1 VGRRLERVVMGP
13 KLEILTAAGAAGL
26 VLAALLACKKDQQQ
40 PEPVASASAAA
51 APSASV
57 SAAAAPEAGT
67 EVTDA
72 AADASVKRYGDK
84 ELFAGGT
91 VKVLVA
97 NLPVYADV
105 DVNSEKLATVPGGT
119 YVNLKARYQDFYL
132 IAYPSEPGKLELGW
146 IQQKIDGRSPISER
160 VKWDAGAGQQQGAGD
175 AGVADAG
182 SAVRR
187 GRRRTR
193 E

>member
-1 VGRRLERVVMGP
+1 LEKDVMGL
-13 KLEILTAAGAAGL
+13 KVERFTAVGAAAL
-26 VLAALLACKKDQQQ
+26 VLAALLACKKDEQQE
-40 PEPVASASAAA
+40 PEPAASASAAA
-51 APSASV
+51 APAASV
-57 SAAAAPEAGT
+57 SAAAAQEAGA

-72 AADASVKRYGDK
+72 GADASVKRYGDK

-91 VKVLVA
+91 VKVVVA
-97 NLPVYADV
+97 KLPVYADV
-105 DVNSEKLATVPGGT
+105 DVNSEKLATVVGGT

-132 IAYPSEPGKLELGW
+132 IKYPSEPGKLSLGW

-160 VKWDAGAGQQQGAGD
+160 IKWDAGAGQQQGARD

-182 SAVRR
+182 SAGPG

-193 E
+193 Q